1 MYHVVPSYERPMD
14 VGVWEI
20 PGRCIVTSHNCS
32 GNKRDLF
39 SDPDEF
45 ELRQKRIRMILGTDP
60 EDA

>member
-1 MYHVVPSYERPMD
+1 MD
-14 VGVWEI
+14 VEVWEI

-39 SDPDEF
+39 SEPDEF
-45 ELRQKRIRMILGTDP
+45 ELRQKRIRVILDTDP